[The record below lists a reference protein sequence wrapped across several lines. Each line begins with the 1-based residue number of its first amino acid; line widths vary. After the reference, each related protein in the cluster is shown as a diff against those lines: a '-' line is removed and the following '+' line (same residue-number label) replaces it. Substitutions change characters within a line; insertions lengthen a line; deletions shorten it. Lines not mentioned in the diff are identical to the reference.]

1 LAITSN
7 TIVTSNPPLN
17 LFEANRVQLQGNT
30 WFDILDVPKYVV
42 PATALRAQYTINTA
56 AIMTGLTITNLKG
69 ANNTVAGDITASV
82 RILGTDNREYY
93 VVNKA
98 PVPTN
103 DFIFIGLDRQV
114 LLSGER
120 LQVSCPS
127 NANNLPS
134 ASNDA
139 VVHFSFIINQRETF
153 TEVR

>member
-1 LAITSN
+1 LSVTSN

-17 LFEANRVQLQGNT
+17 LFEVNRVQLQGNSFFT
-30 WFDILDVPKYVV
+30 ILDVPKYIV

-69 ANNTVAGDITASV
+69 ANNTASGDITASV
-82 RILGTDNREYY
+82 RIIGIDGGEYY

-98 PVPTN
+98 PVPAN

-120 LQVSCPS
+120 LQVSCAS
-127 NANNLPS
+127 NANTS
-134 ASNDA
+134 SNDA

-153 TEVR
+153 TEVV

>member
-56 AIMTGLTITNLKG
+56 AIMTGLTITNIKG
-69 ANNTVAGDITASV
+69 SDITTSV
-82 RILGTDNREYY
+82 RILGTDNNQYF
-93 VVNKA
+93 VVKNA
-98 PVPTN
+98 PVPVN

-114 LLSGER
+114 LLSGEK

>member
-1 LAITSN
+1 MAITSN

-56 AIMTGLTITNLKG
+56 AIMTGLTITNIKG
-69 ANNTVAGDITASV
+69 SDITTSV
-82 RILGTDNREYY
+82 RILGTDNNQYF
-93 VVNKA
+93 VVKNA
-98 PVPTN
+98 PVPVN

-114 LLSGER
+114 LLSGEK